1 MKTNLSIELNDDQ
14 RLDLG
19 RRYNNTTNKK
29 LLTRTELNDIVQNFV
44 LALLDTNDSIVEVTQ
59 DTAKGTWNKIYYY
72 NGKKI
77 SKAEWD
83 LVPEGPRKFYGFPD
97 FNNT

>member
-1 MKTNLSIELNDDQ
+1 MKTNLSIELNDEQ

-44 LALLDTNDSIVEVTQ
+44 LV
-59 DTAKGTWNKIYYY
+59 YM
-72 NGKKI
+72 KKNFI
-77 SKAEWD
+77 
-83 LVPEGPRKFYGFPD
+83 
-97 FNNT
+97 

>member
-1 MKTNLSIELNDDQ
+1 MKTNLAIELNDDQ

-29 LLTRTELNDIVQNFV
+29 LLTRTELNDIVQNFIC
-44 LALLDTNDSIVEVTQ
+44 ALLDTNNSVAEVTQ
-59 DTAKGTWNKIYYY
+59 ATAKGAWGKVYYY

-77 SKAEWD
+77 SKTEWD
-83 LVPEGPRKFYGFPD
+83 SIPEGPRKFYGL
-97 FNNT
+97 T